1 MSILF
6 WRLLFADADLASSAT
21 VLDRWHRSFP
31 NLSTPH
37 IKHVP
42 HPRRERAMLRR
53 NECQRLKR
61 AGLLPPADRRAHR
74 LFGDLKQCQC
84 ASPTVFQA
92 LSPNGYATATR
103 EPNHAST
110 SGCPRCRARDAVLQA
125 GKQVQSPIA
134 VLSMSVDEVLN
145 PFEAPVS
152 CFKREVALAHVD
164 GRAIWATRWC
174 GSEGTPHD
182 GPY

>member
-42 HPRRERAMLRR
+42 RPRRERAMLRR

-84 ASPTVFQA
+84 ACPTVFQA

-110 SGCPRCRARDAVLQA
+110 SGCPRCQGSGRCLAGGKAGPVTNCCVVHVGRRDAKPLRGARVVFQA
-125 GKQVQSPIA
+125 RGRTGACRRPSN
-134 VLSMSVDEVLN
+134 LGHSMVW
-145 PFEAPVS
+145 
-152 CFKREVALAHVD
+152 K
-164 GRAIWATRWC
+164 
-174 GSEGTPHD
+174 
-182 GPY
+182 